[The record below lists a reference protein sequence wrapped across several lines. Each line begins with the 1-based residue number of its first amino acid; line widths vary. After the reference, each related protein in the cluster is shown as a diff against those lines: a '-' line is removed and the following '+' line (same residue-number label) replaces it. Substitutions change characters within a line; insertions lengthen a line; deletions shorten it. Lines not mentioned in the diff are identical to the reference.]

1 MKRKIVSVWEVNQY
15 VSRLIEEDYTL
26 GDLWLQGE
34 VSNCKYHHSG
44 HVYFTIKDARASI
57 QAFMFER
64 DARRL
69 SFRLEEGMKIYAR
82 VRITIYELKF
92 TDVPQK
98 VAVNEAVEIAKVFS
112 TEKSPKFINGI
123 LGSVIKETEA

>member
-26 GDLWLQGE
+26 NDLWLQGE

-57 QAFMFER
+57 QAVMFER
-64 DARRL
+64 DAKRL
-69 SFRLEEGMKIYAR
+69 SFRLEEGMKVYAR
-82 VRITIYELKF
+82 VR
-92 TDVPQK
+92 V
-98 VAVNEAVEIAKVFS
+98 
-112 TEKSPKFINGI
+112 
-123 LGSVIKETEA
+123 